1 MLIKW
6 GWRIILF
13 ERKKGNPIQLIL
25 LLIRYPCLFYP
36 CEKRKGKKRNNFP
49 TKSETT
55 RRQVEKALNL
65 DFDNRTKIEPV
76 IKRFISSRPYRT
88 ISNTNNRSIRPCST
102 GAGGERRRESTMKK
116 EKERKKGKKGRKNP
130 NCRISPMKWNETL
143 FPVGVFQ

>member
-1 MLIKW
+1 M
-6 GWRIILF
+6 
-13 ERKKGNPIQLIL
+13 
-25 LLIRYPCLFYP
+25 
-36 CEKRKGKKRNNFP
+36 
-49 TKSETT
+49 T